1 MSAVIQQETV
11 VAARDGDHAALCQL
25 VDASMPAVQRF
36 ARRHCPAIEVEDAVQ
51 DSLFEITRRIRGRR
65 AAPACV
71 AWIFRIVKNT
81 CDRAIR
87 SMRRSEPVEELPAR
101 HRDPGDPYAL
111 TMDLIAALESLPAHH
126 REVVLMRDFQELTIE
141 EMAVQL
147 GISRQATKSR
157 LHRAR
162 LLVREYLHA

>member
-1 MSAVIQQETV
+1 
-11 VAARDGDHAALCQL
+11 
-25 VDASMPAVQRF
+25 
-36 ARRHCPAIEVEDAVQ
+36 VQ
-51 DSLFEITRRIRGRR
+51 DSLLEITRRIGRLR
-65 AAPACV
+65 AAPAYV

-87 SMRRSEPVEELPAR
+87 SMRRYGEVDELPSSQ
-101 HRDPGDPYAL
+101 RDPGDPYAL
-111 TMDLIAALESLPAHH
+111 TMDLIAALESLPEHH
-126 REVVLMRDFQELTIE
+126 REVVLMRDFREMTIE